1 MRAVMIMIMNWLLKN
16 SEMRRMRQFKRNCLD
31 HNQTRLKPKTFPK
44 YDVSFLISSSH
55 GNIEALFFT
64 KE

>member
-1 MRAVMIMIMNWLLKN
+1 
-16 SEMRRMRQFKRNCLD
+16 MRQFKRKCLD

-55 GNIEALFFT
+55 GNIEALSFYKR
-64 KE
+64 KESRTNTEEIKA

>member
-1 MRAVMIMIMNWLLKN
+1 
-16 SEMRRMRQFKRNCLD
+16 MRQFKRKCLD
-31 HNQTRLKPKTFPK
+31 HNQTRIKPKTFPK

-64 KE
+64 KEQNHVQTPKRSTHKKEN

>member
-1 MRAVMIMIMNWLLKN
+1 
-16 SEMRRMRQFKRNCLD
+16 MRQFKRNCLD

-64 KE
+64 KEKNHVQTPKRLTHKKDEN